1 MKQNDIRLNLQ
12 SPQPGDSLVQ
22 PLKQLYIGRTKIIAP
37 RFSGE
42 GGKALAIARCRDT
55 TWEICT
61 SGSC

>member
-37 RFSGE
+37 GSPASG
-42 GGKALAIARCRDT
+42 
-55 TWEICT
+55 
-61 SGSC
+61 